1 MMRNK
6 ILMGILILI
15 LGACIKTY
23 DPEFKNDSVS
33 KWVIEGSITNQ
44 EGWQEVRISKT
55 SSYNTAYF
63 FPDNYCQVKIINES
77 GDVFDLDN
85 EGDGLYKVWISSE
98 YLVPGTSYHLH
109 VVTSDGEQFESTP
122 DRMPPPNI
130 LQDAYYVIEDKP
142 TLDPGIFIRGLQ
154 FYIDLNEIG
163 GNNQYFR
170 WNITETW
177 EFHSAYPKQFWYD
190 GEVHEYIPQDSSTY
204 FCWATETYP
213 QIFTL
218 TTEHLDESFVKDI
231 PLHFVSSETE
241 KLAILYSYLIEQIS
255 MSEEAYN
262 YWEQLKENVNIGEGL
277 YASQPMAI
285 QGNISN
291 VANPDEGVLGFF
303 SATSISSKRYFIE
316 PIDGLELFFSDRCSP
331 AFLRKGLREIRWYEY
346 PAYLMSSSDGN
357 DWIPYLLNNECVDC
371 RLRGGKTEKPDFW
384 L

>member
-23 DPEFKNDSVS
+23 EPEFKNDSVS
-33 KWVIEGSITNQ
+33 KWVIDGSITNQ
-44 EGWQEVRISKT
+44 EGWQEVRISQS
-55 SSYNTAYF
+55 SSYGSAFYF
-63 FPDNYCQVKIINES
+63 PIDDCQVSI
-77 GDVFDLDN
+77 FDDLGQEFQLEN
-85 EGDGLYKVWISSE
+85 VGDGNYGIWLSSE
-98 YLVPGTSYHLH
+98 YLVPGRFYYLRVT
-109 VVTSDGEQFESTP
+109 TSDGKVFQSNPDQMPDSSQMQQTNFE
-122 DRMPPPNI
+122 
-130 LQDAYYVIEDKP
+130 IEDHP
-142 TLDPGIFIRGLQ
+142 TLDPEIFIRGLQ
-154 FYIDLNEIG
+154 FYIDLNDIG
-163 GNNQYFR
+163 GSNQYFR

-190 GEVHEYIPQDSSTY
+190 GEVHEYIPRDSSTY
-204 FCWATETYP
+204 FCWTTETYP

-218 TTEHLDESFVKDI
+218 TTERLDESFVKDI

-262 YWEQLKENVNIGEGL
+262 YWEQLKENVNVGEGL

-291 VANPDEGVLGFF
+291 VDNPDESVLGFF
-303 SATSISSKRYFIE
+303 SATSVSSKRYFIE
-316 PIDGLELFFSDRCSP
+316 PIDDLELFFSDRCSP
-331 AFLRKGLREIRWYEY
+331 AFLRKGLREIRWHEY
-346 PAYLMSSSDGN
+346 PAYLMPSSDGN
-357 DWIPYLLNNECVDC
+357 NWAPFILNDECVDC

-384 L
+384 P